1 LLYKTYEDALK
12 WKNIFDSYQRNVLQI
27 VRLDVQGSV
36 FEADGNLLP
45 KDDGVSI
52 IKKME
57 QARKYWNGNQNNDLP
72 ELLVN
77 GKIIAYRI
85 ENQSIFIFE
94 IRPEFQNPNSK
105 IEIEVAKSTYIR
117 TQNRWKIFWMRSD
130 LKWHGYEPDL
140 FVDSIEE
147 VIEIIKSDDYA
158 CFWG

>member
-1 LLYKTYEDALK
+1 LGFSEFELKRYHTLLDEYIKSIRPPIDIRE
-12 WKNIFDSYQRNVLQI
+12 Q
-27 VRLDVQGSV
+27 LD
-36 FEADGNLLP
+36 
-45 KDDGVSI
+45 
-52 IKKME
+52 
-57 QARKYWNGNQNNDLP
+57 
-72 ELLVN
+72 
-77 GKIIAYRI
+77 IAYRI